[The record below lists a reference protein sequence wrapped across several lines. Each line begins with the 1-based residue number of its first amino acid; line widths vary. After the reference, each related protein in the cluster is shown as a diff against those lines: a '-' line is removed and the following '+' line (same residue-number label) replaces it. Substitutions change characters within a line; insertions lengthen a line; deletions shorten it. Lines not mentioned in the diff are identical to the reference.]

1 MNNPDRRIDIIRLKG
16 VCPSVFETVPSSG
29 IWGKSVEFVRG
40 ENYLVKAESGTGKSS
55 LCSFLYGSRRVPEY
69 RGSIFFDNED
79 IAGFSKNR
87 FTEIRRRNLAYLPQD
102 MLLFG
107 ELTAMENIH
116 LKNSLTKCLSTGE
129 IMEMMARLEIDSFA
143 DRKVS
148 TLSIGQQQRVAV
160 VRALCQ
166 PYDFLLLDEPVSH
179 LDSRN
184 NALVASL
191 VSADAA
197 SKGASIIATSVGAD
211 LLLEEPFKTI
221 SL

>member
-107 ELTAMENIH
+107 ELTALENIQ
-116 LKNSLTKCLSTGE
+116 LKNSLTECLSTGE

-179 LDSRN
+179 LDRRN

>member
-107 ELTAMENIH
+107 ELTALENIQ
-116 LKNSLTKCLSTGE
+116 LKNSLTECLSTGE

-160 VRALCQ
+160 IRALCQ

-179 LDSRN
+179 LDRRN